1 MINKNR
7 ALRRFIGGVSA
18 TLLLVMIGCNS
29 YIKPGS
35 TISACSSVAGT
46 WELIADT
53 DNSQCGGSGKK
64 ETMVFTVSQEGCELS
79 NNYGATGTIDGTDVK
94 WNVPPWSIDGG
105 VATYLAA
112 TAKIQNQK
120 IEGRYDWKWSDGNTE
135 CSGIT
140 KINGTIL
147 ATVNVA
153 SILSGVQE
161 KNLMLSPREGTIA
174 HTFSLT
180 APDAKTVYLA
190 GEMSDWQDNVFE
202 MQRGENNNW
211 SLTLY
216 LPQGA
221 WQYKFV
227 VDGQWIY
234 DKSNPKTTDDGFD
247 GLNSVI
253 VLGKELA
260 ELSVNSNIPHGAVIN
275 SDFDSKAL
283 GENSPFTVYLPPGYS
298 EDSHKSYPLL
308 LLLHGYGSDQ
318 NQWVRDG
325 KVQNFMDN
333 LVHSGAIE
341 PFIIV
346 MPYGDKSQYVNNRE
360 IHIMEELIPYVRGQ
374 YRIKSGKKF
383 TAISG
388 GSMGG
393 FGALYL
399 AHRHQ
404 DVFGLS
410 VPLSGYFD
418 LSYYPEFQS
427 EKITMEPEL
436 YIYCGTNDHISFSGN
451 ESLVKLLK
459 NEGVDFTYKTAP
471 GGHTWRYWNGI
482 TTDFLTVASDFFSK
496 QTL

>member
-1 MINKNR
+1 MIIKAR
-7 ALRRFIGGVSA
+7 VLRRLIGGVSA
-18 TLLLVMIGCNS
+18 ALLLVLVGCNS
-29 YIKPGS
+29 NIKPDS
-35 TISACSSVAGT
+35 TALACSSVAGI
-46 WELIADT
+46 WEFIADI
-53 DNSQCGGSGKK
+53 DDSQCGGYGKK
-64 ETMVFTVSQEGCELS
+64 ETMVFTVTQEGCQLS
-79 NNYGATGTIDGTDVK
+79 NDYGATGTIDGTDVK
-94 WNVPPWSIDGG
+94 WDVPPWSIGGG

-112 TAKIQNQK
+112 TATIQDKK
-120 IEGRYDWKWSDGNTE
+120 IEGIYDWKWSDGNTE

-147 ATVNVA
+147 ANENVVTTQ
-153 SILSGVQE
+153 SEVKE
-161 KNLMLSPREGTIA
+161 KNPMLSPREGTIA

-180 APDAKTVYLA
+180 APGAKAVYLA

-202 MQRGENNNW
+202 MQQGENSNW

-234 DKSNPKTTDDGFD
+234 DKNNPKTTDDGFD

-260 ELSVNSNIPHGAVIN
+260 ELSVNPSIPHGSVI
-275 SDFDSKAL
+275 SSSLESKAL

-298 EDSHKSYPLL
+298 ADSNKSYPLL
-308 LLLHGYGSDQ
+308 VLLHGYGSDQ

-333 LVHSGAIE
+333 LVDAGAIE

-360 IHIMEELIPYVRGQ
+360 VHIMEELIPYVRDQ
-374 YRIKSGKKF
+374 YRIKPGKTF

-427 EKITMEPEL
+427 KKITMEPEL
-436 YIYCGTNDHISFSGN
+436 YIYCGINDHISFARN

-459 NEGVDFTYKTAP
+459 SEGVDFTYKTAP

-482 TTDFLTVASDFFSK
+482 TPDFLTVVSDFFNK
-496 QTL
+496 QA